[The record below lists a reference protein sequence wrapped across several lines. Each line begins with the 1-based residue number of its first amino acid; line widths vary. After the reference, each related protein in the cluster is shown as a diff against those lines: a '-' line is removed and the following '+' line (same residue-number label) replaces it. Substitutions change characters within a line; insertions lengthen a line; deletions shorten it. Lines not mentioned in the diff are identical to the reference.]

1 MTYSYTLVDRLRHPP
16 DYTYADYRGTRFLE
30 EYLED
35 RLHRLK
41 VRCGT
46 PHSCKGTHE
55 EAHQVVHKLCNRN
68 GTFPPRGTEQY
79 LGAPSDVARFTS
91 SCLPR
96 HRIEFTADIKTAQL
110 LTALLHLLTCDSAG
124 NNKAVSESL
133 PWCELLVKRFEVSK
147 KLYEG
152 YGPGLRNGYGG
163 AENIYLYEQ
172 FALVLCLIYLHTNR
186 LSFLSALLK
195 VNDLLLSL
203 PLAQVLD
210 RKGSDHGGLALA
222 VAVELHAVRRLAQLQ
237 GVDLGVK

>member
-16 DYTYADYRGTRFLE
+16 DYTYADYRGSRFLE

-46 PHSCKGTHE
+46 PRSCKGTDK
-55 EAHQVVHKLCNRN
+55 EAHQVVQKLCNRN
-68 GTFPPRGTEQY
+68 GTFPPRGTEPY
-79 LGAPSDVARFTS
+79 LGAPSDVARVTS
-91 SCLPR
+91 TCLR
-96 HRIEFTADIKTAQL
+96 QHRIQFNADIETSQL
-110 LTALLHLLTCDSAG
+110 LTTLLHLLTCGSAG
-124 NNKAVSESL
+124 NNRAVSESL
-133 PWCELLVKRFEVSK
+133 PWCELLVQRFEVSK

-152 YGPGLRNGYGG
+152 YGPGLRKGYGG
-163 AENIYLYEQ
+163 AENIYLYER
-172 FALVLCLIYLHTNR
+172 FALILCLIYLHTNR

-203 PLAQVLD
+203 PLTRFLDQVD
-210 RKGSDHGGLALA
+210 SGHGVLALA